1 MIRVLLADDQ
11 ELVRTGFRMILEATD
26 GIEVVAE
33 ADNGRDA
40 VRLAQQLRPDVCL
53 FDIRM
58 PDMDGIEATA
68 LLAGAN
74 VDEPLKIVIVTTFDL
89 DEYVYRALQSGAL
102 GFLLK
107 NAGPALLIEAIVAAH
122 GGDSLISPEVTTRLL
137 KRLTTPTRQP
147 LSNAQSLSPREA
159 EVLREVAQ
167 GATNAEIAQRLYISL
182 STVKTHLAVLMTKLG
197 ARNRVELVIW
207 AYQSGQAH

>member
-11 ELVRTGFRMILEATD
+11 ELVRAGFRMILGATD

-40 VRLAQQLRPDVCL
+40 VTLAQRLRPDVCL
-53 FDIRM
+53 LDVRM
-58 PDMDGIEATA
+58 PELDGIAATHV
-68 LLAGAN
+68 LAGPD
-74 VDEPLKIVIVTTFDL
+74 VDDPLKIVVVTTFDL
-89 DEYVYRALQSGAL
+89 DEYVYGALRAGAL

-122 GGDSLISPEVTTRLL
+122 NGDSLISPEVTSRLL
-137 KRLTTPTRQP
+137 KQ
-147 LSNAQSLSPREA
+147 LSNPIRNDSSLAASLSSREQ
-159 EVLREVAQ
+159 EVLREVAR
-167 GATNAEIAQRLYISL
+167 GATNAEIAERLFISL
-182 STVKTHLAVLMTKLG
+182 STVKTHLAVLMTKLN

-207 AYQSGQAH
+207 AYQSGHVR

>member
-58 PDMDGIEATA
+58 PDIDGIEATG
-68 LLAGAN
+68 LLAGAD

-89 DEYVYRALQSGAL
+89 DEYVYSALQSGAL

-122 GGDSLISPEVTTRLL
+122 RGDSLISPEVTTRLL

-147 LSNAQSLSPREA
+147 LPIASSLSPREA

-167 GATNAEIAQRLYISL
+167 GATNAEIAERLYISL
-182 STVKTHLAVLMTKLG
+182 STVKTHLAVLMNKLG

>member
-11 ELVRTGFRMILEATD
+11 ELVRAGFRMILGATD

-40 VRLAQQLRPDVCL
+40 VTLAQRLRPDVCL
-53 FDIRM
+53 LDVRM
-58 PDMDGIEATA
+58 PELDGIAATR
-68 LLAGAN
+68 LLAGPD
-74 VDEPLKIVIVTTFDL
+74 VDDPLKIVVVTTFDL
-89 DEYVYRALQSGAL
+89 DEYVYSALRAGAL

-122 GGDSLISPEVTTRLL
+122 NGDSLISPEVTSRLL
-137 KRLTTPTRQP
+137 KQLANPIRND
-147 LSNAQSLSPREA
+147 SSIAASLSSREQ
-159 EVLREVAQ
+159 EVLREVAR
-167 GATNAEIAQRLYISL
+167 GATNAEIAGRLFISL
-182 STVKTHLAVLMTKLG
+182 STVKTHLAVLMTKLN

-207 AYQSGQAH
+207 AYQSGHVR

>member
-58 PDMDGIEATA
+58 PDMDGIEATS

-89 DEYVYRALQSGAL
+89 DEYVYSALQSGAL

-122 GGDSLISPEVTTRLL
+122 RGDSLISPEVTTRLL

-147 LSNAQSLSPREA
+147 LPIASSLSPREA

-167 GATNAEIAQRLYISL
+167 GATNAEIAERLYISL
-182 STVKTHLAVLMTKLG
+182 STVKTHLAVLMNKLG

>member
-1 MIRVLLADDQ
+1 VIRVLLADDQ
-11 ELVRTGFRMILEATD
+11 ELVRAGFRMILGATD

-40 VRLAQQLRPDVCL
+40 VALAQRLRPDVCL
-53 FDIRM
+53 FDVRM
-58 PDMDGIEATA
+58 PELDGIAATS
-68 LLAGAN
+68 LLAGPD
-74 VDEPLKIVIVTTFDL
+74 VDDPLKIVIVTTFDL
-89 DEYVYRALQSGAL
+89 DEYVYGALRAGAL

-122 GGDSLISPEVTTRLL
+122 NGDSLISPEVTSRLL
-137 KRLTTPTRQP
+137 KQLATPIRHDSS
-147 LSNAQSLSPREA
+147 LAASLSSREE
-159 EVLREVAQ
+159 EVLREVAR
-167 GATNAEIAQRLYISL
+167 GATNAEIAERLFISL

-207 AYQSGQAH
+207 AYQSGHVR

>member
-11 ELVRTGFRMILEATD
+11 ELVRAGFRMILGATD

-40 VRLAQQLRPDVCL
+40 VTLAQRLRPDVCL
-53 FDIRM
+53 LDVRM
-58 PDMDGIEATA
+58 PDLDGIAATH
-68 LLAGAN
+68 LLAGPD
-74 VDEPLKIVIVTTFDL
+74 VDDPLKIVVVTTFDL
-89 DEYVYRALQSGAL
+89 DEYVYGALRAGAL

-122 GGDSLISPEVTTRLL
+122 NGDSLISPEVTSRLL
-137 KRLTTPTRQP
+137 KQLANPIRSDSSL
-147 LSNAQSLSPREA
+147 AASLSSREQ
-159 EVLREVAQ
+159 EVLREVAR
-167 GATNAEIAQRLYISL
+167 GATNAEIAERLFISL
-182 STVKTHLAVLMTKLG
+182 STVKTHLAVLMTKLN

-207 AYQSGQAH
+207 AYQSGHVR